1 VTRGLPVLLSVS
13 LLGAFVS
20 ASGPPAGNATAGV
33 HLTAINSHV
42 NGGAASL
49 VIEASDPTPYVATSP
64 DPLTVL
70 VDFRNV
76 NADGVA
82 NSVVASAKGP
92 IAGVL
97 VEPAELMGAPA
108 SRVRISLLQPV
119 AHRVHSERNR
129 VVIDFEKPSNAA
141 PSLLAP
147 AAREA
152 PLDAMKALD
161 RVGGTAADP
170 IAALGRND
178 AREASST
185 AFFAQKPGTTSVSP
199 PQPAVATTPPTLAD
213 APASPPGQQSG
224 VTTGER
230 KYTGH
235 PVSLDFQGADL
246 RAVLRTFAEISGLN
260 MVIDP
265 KVAGSVDV
273 ALRDVPWDQALDII
287 LRANGLDWRVDGTI
301 VRIAPRQVFT
311 LEDKS
316 RSDAAEAQAAVEQ
329 LTTITRQL
337 SYAKGEDIVR
347 LLIATK
353 TITKYGQAQVDP
365 RTNMLIVTDLPGQIA
380 RVQDLVNTLD
390 FAQPQVEIEARIVQ
404 TRKTYARS
412 LGVQWGFNGRVD
424 PALGNT
430 TNLAFPNKGT
440 LGGQATEGGAP
451 TGTAVNLPATPGKAP
466 IASAVGLALGSIN
479 GAFNLDMALSAG
491 ETSGNLKVLSTP
503 RVSTQNNV
511 EAEIAQGVQVP
522 YQTVSN
528 NTVTTNFKDAALT
541 LKVNP
546 QITASGTVIMK
557 IAVDN
562 GSVGDIIAGQPSINT
577 QRATTQVLV
586 NDGQTTVIGGI
597 YSSSNHTNNDRTP
610 GLSRIPLLR
619 WLFRRDSMDEENT
632 ELLIFIT
639 PRIIK

>member
-1 VTRGLPVLLSVS
+1 VIRGLPVLLSVS

-20 ASGPPAGNATAGV
+20 ASGPPAGGVTAGV
-33 HLTAINSHV
+33 HLTAINSRVH
-42 NGGAASL
+42 GGAASL

-82 NSVVASAKGP
+82 NSVAASAQSP

-129 VVIDFEKPSNAA
+129 VVIDFEKPSKAA
-141 PSLLAP
+141 LSALSP

-161 RVGGTAADP
+161 RVGGPAADP
-170 IAALGRND
+170 IAALGLKD
-178 AREASST
+178 AGEASST
-185 AFFAQKPGTTSVSP
+185 AFFSQRAGTATISP
-199 PQPAVATTPPTLAD
+199 AQPAVATTPPTLAD
-213 APASPPGQQSG
+213 TPASPPGQQSG
-224 VTTGER
+224 LTTGER
-230 KYTGH
+230 KFTGH

-329 LTTITRQL
+329 LTTMTRQL
-337 SYAKGEDIVR
+337 SYAKGEDLVK
-347 LLIATK
+347 LLTATK
-353 TITKYGQAQVDP
+353 TITKYGQAQVDS
-365 RTNMLIVTDLPGQIA
+365 RTNTLIVSDLPGQIA
-380 RVQDLVNTLD
+380 RVQELVNTLD
-390 FAQPQVEIEARIVQ
+390 IAQPQVEIEARIIE
-404 TRKTYARS
+404 TSKDFSRA

-430 TNLAFPNKGT
+430 TGLAFPNS
-440 LGGQATEGGAP
+440 GQLSGSAGATASNDLDVG
-451 TGTAVNLPATPGKAP
+451 GTA
-466 IASAVGLALGSIN
+466 SLALGSIN
-479 GAFNLDMALSAG
+479 GAFGLDAALSAG
-491 ETSGNLKVLSTP
+491 EKKGNVRVLSTP
-503 RVSTQNNV
+503 RVSTQNNI
-511 EAEIAQGVQVP
+511 EAEIAQGQKIP
-522 YQTVSN
+522 YQTTSN
-528 NTVTTNFKDAALT
+528 NTVTTVFVDAALT
-541 LKVNP
+541 LKVTP
-546 QITASGTVIMK
+546 QITVAGTVIMK

-562 GSVGDIIAGQPSINT
+562 GSVGQLSVNGVPSITT

-586 NDGQTTVIGGI
+586 SDGQTTVIGGI
-597 YSSSNHTNNDRTP
+597 YRDSNETTNSGTP
-610 GLSRIPLLR
+610 GLSRVPLLK
-619 WLFRRDSMDEENT
+619 WLFRRDTVTQGNT